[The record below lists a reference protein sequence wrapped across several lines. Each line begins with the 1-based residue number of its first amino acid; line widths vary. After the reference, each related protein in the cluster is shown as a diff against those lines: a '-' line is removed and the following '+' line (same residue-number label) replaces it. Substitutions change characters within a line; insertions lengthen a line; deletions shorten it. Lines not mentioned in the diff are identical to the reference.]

1 MSEISRIDT
10 LVTLA
15 RQRAHQFAGKTAYT
29 FLDDGLHDSQ
39 SCTYAEL
46 DLAARDIAVALQ
58 EQGFTGERIM
68 LLFPPGMDFVK
79 AFFGCLYAGAV
90 ATPVYPPQDIRHL
103 DRLQAIIDDCDAKA
117 ILTIPALA
125 GLVGAAAATLPGLR
139 RLSVLTT
146 GPVNEA
152 RVAAWTEPRIDAS
165 SIAFLQYTSGSTGE
179 PKGVMLSHGNLLHN
193 QKLIGDGFRDDVEM
207 VGLSWLPMYHDMGL
221 IGHIVQPL
229 YQGIHS
235 LLMSPL
241 DFLKRPMRWLEAIT
255 RFKVTTSGGPNFA
268 YELCVRRVSPEQR
281 ATLDLSSWTLAY
293 SGAEPVRAQTIER
306 FSDAF
311 ASCGFRREAFYPC
324 YGLAEATLFVSG
336 GRRREQPVIRR
347 FDGESLAANQA
358 VPATGGKSTGKERSL
373 VGCGQIPESL
383 RVVIVSPETGERLP
397 DGQVGEIWVKGE
409 SVAAGYWKNPQA
421 TEAVFGARL
430 PGTGEGPFLRT
441 GDLGFLL
448 DGELYISS
456 RLKDLLIIRGRNHY
470 PQDIEQTVESSH
482 ASFRAGCC
490 AAFTTEIDGEERLV
504 VLQEVNPQSFVAA
517 EATGIVRSVTQQVA
531 SEHGI
536 HLYELTLV
544 EPRTLPK
551 TSSGKIRRSAC
562 RALWEKDH
570 LKVVYKGEALLA
582 DDGEAERLPGVPP
595 AGPIEVKL
603 AELWQ
608 GILGISTIS
617 RDDNFFHLGA
627 DSIKSVEL
635 AYALE
640 ESFGL
645 SLPASVLYEYP
656 TLQGMAE
663 VIAAGGAFTRT
674 SNLPDE
680 VRLDPEIQPP
690 TALRTGDA
698 YKRVFLT
705 GATGFLGTFLLND
718 LLTNTDATVHCLVRA
733 GSKTEGLERLREAF
747 ARVGL
752 TLQGREER
760 VVVIVGDLAEYRFGL
775 DAEEFQALATA
786 VDSIIHCAAMVDWVR
801 PYRDLHGPNVIATHE
816 VLRLAG
822 TVTTKPVHYIS
833 TLWVFT
839 PDRKKRGQIW
849 WEHDNNPDWRTLET
863 GYNQSKW
870 VAEQLVYEAM
880 RRGFPAAVY
889 RMDFIIGLS
898 TKGIMKVTDFI
909 PRIMRDVVELGCLP
923 TEQVAVDLIPGDFL
937 SRMIMSLAMWP
948 ESIGKTFH
956 LSNPDRLTV
965 SSLAEMLA
973 SFGYPIERVP
983 LDEWKRR
990 VAARP
995 ENALFPLRDFLSMY
1009 DAEFIEISDQARI
1022 DTTVSVSALK
1032 AAAPGLVQSIPPM
1045 KDLVFHM
1052 LTYLH
1057 DQKLIHKAP
1066 RADV

>member
-1 MSEISRIDT
+1 MSNTLKFDT
-10 LVTLA
+10 LVALA
-15 RQRAHQFAGKTAYT
+15 RQRAQTADKVAYT
-29 FLDDGLHDSQ
+29 FLDDGERDSQ
-39 SCTYAEL
+39 SCTYGEL
-46 DLAARDIAVALQ
+46 DLAARDIAVALR
-58 EQGFTGERIM
+58 EQGATGERVL
-68 LLFPPGMDFVK
+68 LLFPPGLDFVK
-79 AFFGCLYAGAV
+79 GFFGCLYAGAV

-103 DRLQAIIDDCDAKA
+103 DRLQSIIEDCDAKV
-117 ILTIPALA
+117 ILTVPALA
-125 GLVGAAAATLPGLR
+125 GLVGAAAATLPALR
-139 RLSVLTT
+139 RLAVLAT
-146 GPVNEA
+146 GAVSA
-152 RVAAWTEPRIDAS
+152 DRAAAWTEPSIDPS
-165 SIAFLQYTSGSTGE
+165 SMAVLQYTSGSTGE

-193 QKLIGDGFRDDVEM
+193 QTLIGDGFRDDVEM

-241 DFLKRPMRWLEAIT
+241 DFLKRPARWLEAIT

-268 YELCVRRVSPEQR
+268 YELCVRRISPEQR
-281 ATLDLSSWTLAY
+281 AALDLSSWTLAY
-293 SGAEPVRAQTIER
+293 SGAEPVRARTIER

-311 ASCGFRREAFYPC
+311 ASCGFRPEAFYPC

-336 GRRREQPVIRR
+336 GQRRDLPLMRR
-347 FDGESLAANQA
+347 FDGERLAANQA
-358 VPATGGKSTGKERSL
+358 VPVTGTENTGTARSL
-373 VGCGQIPESL
+373 VGCGQIPEGL
-383 RVVIVSPETGERLP
+383 RVVIVSPETRELVP

-409 SVAAGYWKNPQA
+409 SVARGYWNNAQA
-421 TEAVFGARL
+421 SEDVFRARL
-430 PGTGEGPFLRT
+430 AATGEGPFLRT

-490 AAFTTEIDGEERLV
+490 AAFTTEIDGEERLI
-504 VLQEVNPQSFVAA
+504 VLQEVNPQRYAAA
-517 EATGIVRSVTQQVA
+517 EATSIVRSVTQQVA
-531 SEHGI
+531 GEHGI

-551 TSSGKIRRSAC
+551 TSSGKIRRSSC

-582 DDGEAERLPGVPP
+582 DGGELDRLPGVPP
-595 AGPIEVKL
+595 VGPIETKL
-603 AELWQ
+603 AGLWQ

-640 ESFGL
+640 ESFSL
-645 SLPASVLYEYP
+645 NLPASVLYEHP
-656 TLQGMAE
+656 TLQAMAE
-663 VIAAGGAFTRT
+663 VIAAGGAITRI
-674 SNLPDE
+674 SDLPE
-680 VRLDPEIQPP
+680 QVRLDPEIQPP
-690 TALRTGDA
+690 TATRADHA
-698 YKRVFLT
+698 YKQVFLT

-733 GSKTEGLERLREAF
+733 GSRSEGAERLQEAF
-747 ARVGL
+747 GRVGL
-752 TLQGREER
+752 TLHGFEAR
-760 VVVIVGDLAEYRFGL
+760 VVVVIGDLAEYRLGL
-775 DAEEFQALATA
+775 DAEEFHALATQ
-786 VDSIIHCAAMVDWVR
+786 VDSIIHCGAMVDWVR
-801 PYRDLHGPNVIATHE
+801 PYRDLHGANVVATHE

-849 WEHDNNPDWRTLET
+849 WEHDDNPDWRTLET

-880 RRGFPAAVY
+880 RRGFPASVY

-898 TKGIMKVTDFI
+898 SNGIMKVTDFI
-909 PRIMRDVVELGCLP
+909 PRIMRDVVELACLP
-923 TEQVAVDLIPGDFL
+923 LEQVAVDLIPGDFL

-965 SSLAEMLA
+965 GSLTEMLT
-973 SFGYPIERVP
+973 SFGYDIERVP

-995 ENALFPLRDFLSMY
+995 ENALFPLRDFLAMY
-1009 DAEFIEISDQARI
+1009 DTEFIDISDQARI
-1022 DTTVSVSALK
+1022 DTTVSVAALK

-1045 KDLVFHM
+1045 KDLVFRM

-1057 DQKLIHKAP
+1057 EQKLIGKAP
-1066 RADV
+1066 RAPE